1 MLDFLLK
8 MFDFLHPENVQELCK
23 FYLFLS
29 LFYLLIH
36 LAWEHFDKS
45 VENFSLKR
53 LPQKMDII
61 YAAATF
67 ATSVFLIIILMD
79 LGNPLRTDDVM
90 ALPFTLAGLTGLCSS
105 LGSLQPQRKAVIT
118 PIQPAANQDKKAS

>member
-1 MLDFLLK
+1 

-36 LAWEHFDKS
+36 LVWEHFDKS
-45 VENFSLKR
+45 AENFSLKR

-105 LGSLQPQRKAVIT
+105 LGALQPQRKAAIT
-118 PIQPAANQDKKAS
+118 PIQPAANQSSNQSKKVS